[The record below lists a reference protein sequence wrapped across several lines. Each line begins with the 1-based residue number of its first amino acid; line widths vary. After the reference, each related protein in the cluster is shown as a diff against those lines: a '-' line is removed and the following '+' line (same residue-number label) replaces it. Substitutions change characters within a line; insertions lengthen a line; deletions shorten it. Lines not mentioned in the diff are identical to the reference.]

1 MRISRVVLALSLTI
15 LLPSIVKAATITLD
29 EAGLDA
35 IFSQASFGS
44 VPVDIRIL
52 QPQVIVNPAL
62 LYIDTQAEMS
72 SQLLALSVNPSP
84 VVNAYFV
91 DSMSDTACGGFVLN
105 LWGCSQIGGN
115 NFVVESTAAAGS
127 RGTALVAHELGHTL
141 SLSHFNDPNGLM
153 NPVIS
158 YNIVPLLS
166 AAEVSTILGSPFV
179 QADPFSGA
187 RFIELGPVLVTATA
201 PAPVPEPGTLLLVS
215 TGLFALRLRRRN
227 SSGSTL
233 VATEQRRLSR
243 EPKPTLSAHG
253 PQREDRRA

>member
-1 MRISRVVLALSLTI
+1 MRISRVVLALGFTI
-15 LLPSIVKAATITLD
+15 LLPSIAKAATITLD

-52 QPQVIVNPAL
+52 QPQVISNPAL
-62 LYIDTQAEMS
+62 LDIETQSEMF

-115 NFVVESTAAAGS
+115 NFAVESTPAAGS

-141 SLSHFNDPNGLM
+141 SLLHFNDPNRLM
-153 NPVIS
+153 NPVVS
-158 YNIVPLLS
+158 FNIVPLLS
-166 AAEVSTILGSPFV
+166 AAEVATILSSPFV

-187 RFIELGPVLVTATA
+187 RFIEIGPVVVTDTA

-215 TGLFALRLRRRN
+215 TGLAAAGFRRRILARAA
-227 SSGSTL
+227 SVGPS
-233 VATEQRRLSR
+233 LSR
-243 EPKPTLSAHG
+243 
-253 PQREDRRA
+253 RRI